1 MVLHGQLWCSLDW
14 MIQDFVCLRLFKD
27 YVSIS
32 QFQFLGAFAKFRK
45 ATIGFIA
52 SFCPSIHMK

>member
-1 MVLHGQLWCSLDW
+1 